1 MPQKREIDLVG
12 RNVQVSNID
21 KVLYPEAGF
30 TKGDVLNYYIGVS
43 QYLLPHLKDRP
54 VTLKRFPDG
63 IAGKFFYE
71 KNAPASTP
79 KWVKTFPVPRRAGGK
94 DICYIVIDDLPSLV
108 WCANRASLELH
119 PFLHRAPRI
128 DRPTSIVFD
137 LDPGEGVD
145 ILQCIEVAF
154 LLKDLL
160 GRWDLQTLPKVSG
173 SKGLQL
179 YLPLNTAVTYGA
191 TRPFA
196 KAVAQFLAVN
206 HPTLVVAEMAKTER
220 KQRVFIDWSQNSDFK
235 TTVGVYSLRAK
246 QQYPFVSLPVTWDE
260 LEHAWKSKT
269 HDGLYYQP
277 GAALE
282 RLEQMGDL
290 FAPVLKLKQHL
301 HSDLLAQLTAKPVRF
316 KGPDP
321 NHSGEREHQAWSEK

>member
-1 MPQKREIDLVG
+1 MPTKQELDVNG
-12 RNVQVSNID
+12 RKVQVSNLE
-21 KVLYPEAGF
+21 KVLYPAAGF

-43 QYLLPHLKDRP
+43 QYLLPHLKGRP

-63 IAGKFFYE
+63 IDGKSFYQ
-71 KNAPASTP
+71 KDVPASTP

-94 DICYIVIDDLPSLV
+94 DICYAVIDDLPSLV

-128 DRPTSIVFD
+128 DRSTSLVFD
-137 LDPGEGVD
+137 LDPGEGAD

-160 GRWDLQTLPKVSG
+160 GRWNFQTFPKVSG

-179 YLPLNTAVTYGA
+179 YLPLNTAVTYDV

-196 KAVAQFLAVN
+196 KAIAQFLAVK
-206 HPTLVVAEMAKTER
+206 HPKLIVAEMAKAER

-246 QQYPFVSLPVTWDE
+246 RQYPFVSLPVTWDE
-260 LEHAWKSKT
+260 LEQAWTSKAQ
-269 HDGLYYQP
+269 DGLYYQA

-301 HSDLLAQLTAKPVRF
+301 RSDFLAQLDAKPARPSRQTRITPANESI
-316 KGPDP
+316 K
-321 NHSGEREHQAWSEK
+321 HAAEE

>member
-1 MPQKREIDLVG
+1 VPQKRELDVNG
-12 RNVQVSNID
+12 RKVQVSNLD
-21 KVLYPEAGF
+21 KLLYPAAGF

-43 QYLLPHLKDRP
+43 HYLLPHLKGRP

-63 IAGKFFYE
+63 IAGKFFYQ
-71 KNAPASTP
+71 KDVPASTP

-94 DICYIVIDDLPSLV
+94 DICYTVIDDLPTLV

-128 DRPTSIVFD
+128 DRPTSLVFD
-137 LDPGEGVD
+137 LDPGEGAD

-154 LLKDLL
+154 LLKDIL
-160 GRWDLQTLPKVSG
+160 GRWNFQTFPKVSG

-179 YLPLNTAVTYGA
+179 YLPLNTVVTYDV

-196 KAVAQFLAVN
+196 KGIAQFLAVK
-206 HPTLVVAEMAKTER
+206 HPTLIVAEMAKAER

-246 QQYPFVSLPVTWDE
+246 RQYPFVSLPVTWDE
-260 LEHAWKSKT
+260 LEHARKSKT

-277 GAALE
+277 GAARE

-290 FAPVLKLKQHL
+290 FAPVLQLKQHL
-301 HSDLLAQLTAKPVRF
+301 RSDFLAQLDAKPARAKRQTRITPANDSIKHGVQ
-316 KGPDP
+316 
-321 NHSGEREHQAWSEK
+321 E